1 MTPRSPG
8 RGPDALA
15 ALVLDRYLGVRR
27 RETVTVEAWS
37 HALEWARPFVLE
49 ARRRGAES
57 LLVVEDEATFFR
69 SLALAAPSLPVA
81 PSPLAGHPGAYVYF
95 GGPEAFP
102 RLLGLPADDVE
113 ALVTRHGP
121 AWWHRARRSGLRG
134 VRMAI
139 ASVTAPAAARYGVD
153 LAAWHREVLRGSLV
167 DPARLARRARSLAGR
182 LAHARRVTV
191 RHANGTRLDLA
202 IERAS
207 LTVADG
213 RVRAAAPTLRGS
225 WTQVP
230 TGFVAVRLADGVA
243 EGTWESN
250 RPVYD
255 RFADVPVAVGA
266 RFSFAG
272 GRLVEFSFDR
282 GGEAFQSAYRRGGHG
297 RNRPT
302 ALTIGLNPA
311 IDRAPE
317 VGELSDRTV
326 GLWLGDNR
334 SLGGR
339 NRSRFSY
346 LTTLGGA
353 HVELDGRPW
362 WSDGRVVRASARRR
376 GARSAD
382 RRP

>member
-1 MTPRSPG
+1 MTPRPPG

-27 RETVTVEAWS
+27 RETVTVETWS

-49 ARRRGAES
+49 ARRRGAEAF
-57 LLVVEDEATFFR
+57 LVVEDEATFFR
-69 SLALAAPSLPVA
+69 SLALSVPSLPVA
-81 PSPLAGHPGAYVYF
+81 PSPLAGHRGAHVYF

-102 RLLGLPADDVE
+102 RLLGLPVRDVE
-113 ALVTRHGP
+113 ALVARHGP
-121 AWWHRARRSGLRG
+121 AWWRRARRSGLRG

-153 LAAWHREVLRGSLV
+153 LAAWRREVLGGSLV
-167 DPARLARRARSLAGR
+167 DPARLARRGRKLAGR
-182 LAHARRVTV
+182 LGRARRVTV

-213 RVRAAAPTLRGS
+213 RVRAGAPTSRGA

-243 EGTWESN
+243 DGVWESN
-250 RPVYD
+250 RATYD
-255 RFADVPVAVGA
+255 RFANAPVALGA
-266 RFSFAG
+266 RFSFAR
-272 GRLVEFSFDR
+272 GRLLEFSFDR
-282 GGEAFQSAYRRGGHG
+282 GGEAFHTAYRRGGHG

-326 GLWLGDNR
+326 GLLLGDNR

-339 NRSRFSY
+339 NRARFSY

-353 HVELDGRPW
+353 HVDLDGRPW
-362 WSDGRVVRASARRR
+362 WFDGRVGRASSRRSVARPTD
-376 GARSAD
+376 GE
-382 RRP
+382 P